1 MLTSFLIALSTL
13 FIAPTEP
20 DTTRAAEWKTLER
33 DGFSISHPSNW
44 TVDVSGNSGMDFI
57 ISSPFTD
64 EEDIYNDFV
73 NLTILQMAGLNKTL
87 DSYAQDAIKD
97 IPFFYQ
103 KSIITKNQKEK
114 KGNKDCYV
122 LTYAGLF
129 SEFPLAFHQYIWF
142 ENDKSYTL
150 TFTAEQKSFEQWNE
164 TALKIMDSFT
174 FKK

>member
-13 FIAPTEP
+13 FIAPTEA
-20 DTTRAAEWKTLER
+20 DTTRASEWKLLDR
-33 DGFSISHPSNW
+33 GQFSISHPADW
-44 TVDVSGNSGMDFI
+44 TVDVSGNSGMEFI
-57 ISSPFTD
+57 ISSPITD

-73 NLTILQMAGLNKTL
+73 NLTILPMTGLNKTL
-87 DSYAQDAIKD
+87 DSYAQESIKD

-142 ENDKSYTL
+142 DNEMSYTL
-150 TFTAEQKSFEQWNE
+150 TFTAEQKSMEQWSE

>member
-20 DTTRAAEWKTLER
+20 DTTRAAEWKVIDR
-33 DGFSISHPSNW
+33 GDYSISHPADW

-73 NLTILQMAGLNKTL
+73 NLTILQMTGLNKTL
-87 DSYAQDAIKD
+87 DSYVQEVSKD

-103 KSIITKNQKEK
+103 KCIITKNQKEK
-114 KGNKDCYV
+114 KGNKK
-122 LTYAGLF
+122 
-129 SEFPLAFHQYIWF
+129 
-142 ENDKSYTL
+142 ENKKRK
-150 TFTAEQKSFEQWNE
+150 QK
-164 TALKIMDSFT
+164 
-174 FKK
+174 KKTKRNNR